1 MSDNDIR
8 KVLKDAHGAVRRPEA
23 PAFDKVWA
31 AAESQHLNERR
42 RYATFSSAA
51 AVLAMVAIVAGL
63 WSTQETGISDDY
75 LIADSLLNTTQWLAP
90 SDALMPIHEFD
101 IYREIPFLMESTDLE
116 EGTLL

>member
-8 KVLKDAHGAVRRPEA
+8 EALKYAHGAVRRPEA

-31 AAESQHLNERR
+31 AAKSQHLKERQ
-42 RYATFSSAA
+42 RYATFSGMAA
-51 AVLAMVAIVAGL
+51 ALAMIAIVAGL
-63 WSTQETGISDDY
+63 WSSQEAETSDDY
-75 LIADSLLNTTQWLAP
+75 LIADSLLNTTQWSAP
-90 SDALMPIHEFD
+90 SDALMPTHEFD